1 MFRLELMTGA
11 VVANLRPY
19 EPDSIFGGPGK
30 VRIRICV
37 NQRNLPIEAGQ
48 TPYWTLSRFSS
59 NFRVVAN
66 ATRITGQNPPA
77 KTGTVSFEE
86 ALKKLENIVESMESG
101 DLPLETLL
109 AKYEEGTKLARI
121 CQTKL
126 AEAELKIVQLEK
138 TGAGELQLK
147 PAPEL
152 SEE

>member
-1 MFRLELMTGA
+1 MGCPQIAQINADEK
-11 VVANLRPY
+11 NLR
-19 EPDSIFGGPGK
+19 ESAKSADPGWPGQ
-30 VRIRICV
+30 IT
-37 NQRNLPIEAGQ
+37 AQ
-48 TPYWTLSRFSS
+48 TPHWTLSRFYS

-66 ATRITGQNPPA
+66 AAKTTGQNPPA

-86 ALKKLENIVESMESG
+86 ALKKLESIVESMESG

-109 AKYEEGTKLARI
+109 AKYEEGTKLARM